1 MMTSITTE
9 TEYQQ
14 VRAAV
19 ESYLQQATRGGGFA
33 SLSETEDREL
43 LRLSHLMK
51 AYEEVHFPMPT
62 QPKTLKGMIE
72 LKMFE
77 RNLKQ
82 KDLAELLEIEAPRVS
97 ELLRGKRR
105 VSIDVARQLYRKL
118 GIPADFI
125 LEHA

>member
-1 MMTSITTE
+1 MITQITTE
-9 TEYQQ
+9 AEYKQ
-14 VRAAV
+14 VQASI
-19 ESYLQQATRGGGFA
+19 EGYLQQATKGGGFA
-33 SLSETEDREL
+33 SLSEADDQEL

-51 AYEEVHFPMPT
+51 AYEEEHFPMPT
-62 QPKTLKGMIE
+62 QPKTLMGMIE

-77 RNLKQ
+77 RKLKQ

-97 ELLRGKRR
+97 ELLRGKRK
-105 VSIDVARQLYRKL
+105 VSIDLARQLYKKL

>member
-1 MMTSITTE
+1 MTTSITTE

-14 VRAAV
+14 IRAAV
-19 ESYLQQATRGGGFA
+19 EAYLQQATKGGGFA

-51 AYEEVHFPMPT
+51 AYEEEHFPMPT

-82 KDLAELLEIEAPRVS
+82 KDLAELLGIEAPRVS